1 MLTYTHKANKSF
13 ASSVSFVQYVI
24 LTSSIHCM
32 CCSLLAMSRAVSPA
46 EFTTGQ
52 SEQWKGQMSIYL
64 STYLSVYISIHPSTF
79 IVGFVCIII
88 YLCVKQPLLW
98 VEVSNT
104 QFCCIMYSNGEL
116 CFLLQ
121 SSFPG
126 SHWENTHTHTQG
138 GQLMD
143 ILLGADRS
151 DTSRFLSPVLS

>member
-13 ASSVSFVQYVI
+13 ASAVSFVQYVI

-46 EFTTGQ
+46 EFTKGQ
-52 SEQWKGQMSIYL
+52 SEKRKGQMSIYL
-64 STYLSVYISIHPSTF
+64 STYLSVYPSILPSIPF
-79 IVGFVCIII
+79 IVGFVCIIV

-104 QFCCIMYSNGEL
+104 QFCCIMYSNEEL

-126 SHWENTHTHTQG
+126 SHWENTHTG
-138 GQLMD
+138 WS
-143 ILLGADRS
+143 ADGHPTGCWQIC
-151 DTSRFLSPVLS
+151 DTSRFISPVLS